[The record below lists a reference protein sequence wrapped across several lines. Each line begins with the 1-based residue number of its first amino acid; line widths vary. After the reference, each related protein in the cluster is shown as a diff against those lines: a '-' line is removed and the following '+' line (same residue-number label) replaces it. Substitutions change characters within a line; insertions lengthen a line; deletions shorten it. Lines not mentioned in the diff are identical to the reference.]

1 MLSSDCPSNH
11 RLKKASTDFE
21 NLNFS
26 LPYRKKNKFK
36 KLRMRPLHGDETKAF
51 FEKLANYIGS
61 ENIPRLLNRSEGTYL
76 FLLHKER
83 VFYVSEKIAKYAG
96 SCARENLISFG
107 VCFGKF
113 TKTKKF
119 RLQITALDYLAP
131 YAQYKI
137 WVKPSSEQS
146 FLYGNHVLKKRVLT
160 PQMILT

>member
-1 MLSSDCPSNH
+1 
-11 RLKKASTDFE
+11 
-21 NLNFS
+21 
-26 LPYRKKNKFK
+26 
-36 KLRMRPLHGDETKAF
+36 MRPLHGDETKAF

-131 YAQYKI
+131 YAQFKI

-146 FLYGNHVLKKRVLT
+146 FLYGNHVLKKLVST
-160 PQMILT
+160 PQMISRGSSKIFIKNFLETSPQVVQNWLQGGPQGNKISFLLCL

>member
-1 MLSSDCPSNH
+1 
-11 RLKKASTDFE
+11 
-21 NLNFS
+21 
-26 LPYRKKNKFK
+26 
-36 KLRMRPLHGDETKAF
+36 MRPLHGDETKAF

-83 VFYVSEKIAKYAG
+83 VFYVSEKVAKYAG
-96 SCARENLISFG
+96 SCARENLLSFG

-146 FLYGNHVLKKRVLT
+146 FLYGNHVLKERFLEINVNFFEKLQGSGTIRPDKWVPIRPLT
-160 PQMILT
+160 LQFHLATHHRILVRK